1 MSCKAIIIKTI
12 VQAYRYTQI
21 YVHGTENLEVNL
33 DCIWSKYLQQK
44 SQDHTAE
51 KEYLSINSDSLI
63 PTNSETVP

>member
-1 MSCKAIIIKTI
+1 M
-12 VQAYRYTQI
+12 QI

-63 PTNSETVP
+63 PTSSEAVP